1 MDIAVIGSGISG
13 LSAAY
18 ALRESHRVRLFEA
31 EAEPGG
37 HVKTV
42 SVPVAGGDLPVDTGF
57 IVYNEPT
64 YPRFTKL
71 LAELGVE
78 TQPTEMSLGHTCRAC
93 GLEFSSLGARG
104 MFAQPSSLLHASHW
118 RMIADIRRFYG
129 VARARLDEDRWT
141 RETLGAFL
149 DAGYYGHAFRNHF
162 LVPVVSAVWST
173 AAAEIMDFPVDYLLR
188 FLDNHG
194 LIGFGRSHPWRTLKG
209 GSRTY
214 VERILERLPEG
225 SVRAGDPVVRAL
237 RDPDGVTVVTASGAS
252 GRFDG
257 VVMAT
262 HADVTLAL
270 LADADDRERDALGL
284 FEYTTNDV
292 VLHTDE
298 SMLPRRAGARG
309 SWNVDTVDCRTP
321 SQQLTMTYL
330 MNRLQHLPGE
340 TMYCTTVNPD
350 DLVDPKKVIVSRTM
364 SHPKYTFH
372 TLDGQAALGQLQG
385 HRRTLYAGAHLGYGF
400 HEDGCRSGYEAA
412 ERITAGIL
420 GIGANAGGTVAGGA
434 IVASAV
440 EPIAVEPVDR
450 TAVAVA

>member
-18 ALRESHRVRLFEA
+18 ALRNDHRVRLYEA
-31 EAEPGG
+31 ETEPGG

-42 SVPVAGGDLPVDTGF
+42 TVATPGGSLAVDTGF

-64 YPRFTKL
+64 YPRFTRL

-129 VARARLDEDRWT
+129 VARHRLDEDFWT

-149 DAGYYGHAFRNHF
+149 DEGGYGIAFRNHF

-173 AAAEIMDFPVDYLLR
+173 SAAEIMDFPVDYLLR

-194 LIGFGRSHPWRTLKG
+194 LIGFGKSHPWRTLKG
-209 GSRTY
+209 GSKTY

-225 SVRAGDPVVRAL
+225 SVRAGDPVARVL
-237 RDPDGVTVVTASGAS
+237 RDVQGVTVVTGSGAS
-252 GRFDG
+252 DRFDG
-257 VVMAT
+257 VIMAT
-262 HADVTLAL
+262 HADVALAL
-270 LADADDRERDALGL
+270 LSDADADERDALER

-292 VLHTDE
+292 VLHMDE
-298 SMLPRRAGARG
+298 SMLPGRAWARG
-309 SWNVDTVDCRTP
+309 GWNVDTVDCRRP
-321 SQQLTMTYL
+321 GRQLTMTYY
-330 MNRLQHLPGE
+330 MNRLQRLPGD
-340 TMYCTTVNPD
+340 THYCTSVNPG
-350 DLVDPKKVIVSRTM
+350 DLVDPVKIILARPM
-364 SHPKYTFH
+364 SHPKYTFR
-372 TLDGQAALGQLQG
+372 TLDGQVALGRLQG

-400 HEDGCRSGYEAA
+400 HEDGCRSGYEVA
-412 ERITAGIL
+412 ERIAAGIL
-420 GIGANAGGTVAGGA
+420 ATAPSGVGDVAGPEAATLVPAGA
-434 IVASAV
+434 S
-440 EPIAVEPVDR
+440 
-450 TAVAVA
+450 